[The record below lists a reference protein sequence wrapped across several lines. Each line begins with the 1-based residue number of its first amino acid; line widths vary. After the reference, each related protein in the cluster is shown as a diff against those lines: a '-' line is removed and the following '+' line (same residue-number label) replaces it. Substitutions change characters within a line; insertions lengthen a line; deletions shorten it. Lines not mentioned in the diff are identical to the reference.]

1 MAISY
6 GQLEEFAELWHDE
19 LALPFAVYGV
29 IPNYVR
35 QDKLEL
41 LSWAGMNHIR
51 MGIQSGS
58 KNMLDFYKRPTP
70 PKRSSGRREVDAPA
84 AVPDG
89 PAVHAVHLL
98 AEGHPNTASRRR

>member
-58 KNMLDFYKRPTP
+58 KNMLDFYKRRRRRRDPRAGVKSTLQLLYLMDRPYTLFIYSLKVIRTP
-70 PKRSSGRREVDAPA
+70 
-84 AVPDG
+84 
-89 PAVHAVHLL
+89 
-98 AEGHPNTASRRR
+98 ASRRR